1 MKNVDVVALVRLAEV
16 EKSVSTVPTVVEA
29 VLSTVCPDT
38 VRPVVEAFWRL
49 VFPVAVKRVAVVV
62 AKVEIPV
69 VKNGPD
75 TESAVE
81 EADASVV

>member
-1 MKNVDVVALVRLAEV
+1 MKKLPV
-16 EKSVSTVPTVVEA
+16 
-29 VLSTVCPDT
+29 T

-69 VKNGPD
+69 TPRVPATERRNPGVEDPTPMFPFESIVKND
-75 TESAVE
+75 
-81 EADASVV
+81 